1 MLGCPLPVMASNDSG
16 DHGLT
21 VNLPQHIYHTSENTS
36 ELLMYQAIA
45 FANLIT

>member
-1 MLGCPLPVMASNDSG
+1 MASNDSG

-21 VNLPQHIYHTSENTS
+21 VILPQLLYSQEKNTS
-36 ELLMYQAIA
+36 NLTMLRAIA